1 MSETPLDLSKLAL
14 DRTPSQPNPGN
25 KPVARRGW
33 GLRYVLPLGILLGFF
48 GLLIASAGRQWM
60 PKQTVS
66 VVPVMVQRGQV
77 QQAGTALFQAAG
89 WIEPRPTAIRVAAL
103 SPGVI
108 ESLLVVEGQQVAKGE
123 PIARLISIDAELAV
137 EQAEATVAIRS
148 GQLRRAE
155 AERDAAKIRVAQP
168 VHLQVALADASSALA
183 KAKTQRD
190 SIPFSIEVAEAQRQF
205 TADSVAGKEA
215 AGTAVAGIVL
225 HRAQNEH
232 AQADATL
239 RELHERKP
247 NLQREI
253 DALQKKVDALN
264 TQVELL
270 VEERRQLEEAEAKVE
285 SAIALRDE
293 AKSLLRGARLNLER
307 TTICAPIAGRV
318 LRLVASPGTRVM
330 GMESSGGQS
339 SSTVI
344 EMYDPARLQVRAD
357 VRLDDV
363 PMVVPGQ
370 PVEIET
376 ASASGPL
383 RGRVLQSTSVA
394 NIQKN
399 TLEVKVELIDPPD
412 NVRPEMLVTT
422 TFLAPTLPSS
432 QATATETVRMM
443 MPKQLVQSPE
453 NDPFAWVVGA
463 EGQAKQKRLVL
474 GKSSQD
480 GLIEIIEGLDVTDK
494 LIASGF
500 DDLQPGDGVLVGGE
514 DPSLGR

>member
-1 MSETPLDLSKLAL
+1 
-14 DRTPSQPNPGN
+14 
-25 KPVARRGW
+25 
-33 GLRYVLPLGILLGFF
+33 
-48 GLLIASAGRQWM
+48 
-60 PKQTVS
+60 
-66 VVPVMVQRGQV
+66 
-77 QQAGTALFQAAG
+77 
-89 WIEPRPTAIRVAAL
+89 
-103 SPGVI
+103 
-108 ESLLVVEGQQVAKGE
+108 
-123 PIARLISIDAELAV
+123 
-137 EQAEATVAIRS
+137 
-148 GQLRRAE
+148 
-155 AERDAAKIRVAQP
+155 
-168 VHLQVALADASSALA
+168 
-183 KAKTQRD
+183 
-190 SIPFSIEVAEAQRQF
+190 
-205 TADSVAGKEA
+205 
-215 AGTAVAGIVL
+215 
-225 HRAQNEH
+225 
-232 AQADATL
+232 
-239 RELHERKP
+239 
-247 NLQREI
+247 
-253 DALQKKVDALN
+253 
-264 TQVELL
+264 
-270 VEERRQLEEAEAKVE
+270 
-285 SAIALRDE
+285 
-293 AKSLLRGARLNLER
+293 
-307 TTICAPIAGRV
+307 
-318 LRLVASPGTRVM
+318 M